1 MLSPANVIAIAGLFG
16 LSGVLLG
23 AFGAHGLSARGAS
36 PDQLA
41 SWQTA
46 VQYLL
51 IHAVALLALGGGIR
65 LSDSPWLEWSATAWM
80 IGVILFSG
88 SIFLLVLGGPRWLGP
103 VTPVGGVALIIGW
116 LMVIVG
122 ALRV

>member
-1 MLSPANVIAIAGLFG
+1 MLSPASITATAAFFG
-16 LSGVLLG
+16 LAGVVLG
-23 AFGAHGLSARGAS
+23 ALGAHGLSARGLSAE
-36 PDQLA
+36 QIA

-51 IHAVALLALGGGIR
+51 IHAVALLALGIGIR
-65 LSDSPWLEWSATAWM
+65 LDGSPWLAWSAIAWM

-88 SIFLLVLGGPRWLGP
+88 SIFMLVLGGPRWFGP
-103 VTPVGGVALIIGW
+103 LTPVGGVALIIGW

-122 ALRV
+122 ALRD